1 MEVVSPGANGHTP
14 SSIPSSTVDPS
25 LIVRHLVDLL
35 EIVLGA
41 SAEDLERYGSLL
53 SESKQH
59 DTVQRCTRFAS
70 EPQVAALYVLKDVF
84 IASQPADAQSAPGT
98 YFAYLEGFIRADL

>member
-14 SSIPSSTVDPS
+14 SSIPSSTIDPS

-41 SAEDLERYGSLL
+41 SAEDLESHGSLL
-53 SESKQH
+53 SELKRH
-59 DTVQRCTRFAS
+59 DTLQRCTRFAS
-70 EPQVAALYVLKDVF
+70 EPQVAVLYVLKDVF
-84 IASQPADAQSAPGT
+84 VASQPGDTQSIPGT
-98 YFAYLEGFIRADL
+98 CLELYQGEFKG